1 MKDTLFRLMTVLAA
15 AFAVYAGVTVVSYRG
30 YSAQEVTAQQA
41 VVAASEFLQTC
52 QLRPASG
59 TPITRL
65 RTKSDGWR
73 AWEVS
78 WQGQYSLHVD
88 ARSGQVYR
96 FHNYGRE
103 REQVK
108 HIGRDRS
115 PQIASREAAER
126 VVWRLAQRLGLP
138 KGATLKSLRMT
149 AEGESGDAN
158 RAGAVSAVFEVRYFG
173 YSFLGES
180 GELSLLVDPID
191 GTLVYFGRR
200 LQPLIESHDVR
211 IARDKAVGKA
221 RQVYASWYR
230 TRRSPHRGQYQG
242 RVEVGYVYPNG
253 AFGGK
258 RYPPQVPY
266 RARLAYAVYFGQEA
280 VWIDA
285 ADGSVL
291 GGILLK

>member
-1 MKDTLFRLMTVLAA
+1 
-15 AFAVYAGVTVVSYRG
+15 
-30 YSAQEVTAQQA
+30 
-41 VVAASEFLQTC
+41 VAASEFLQTC

-126 VVWRLAQRLGLP
+126 VVWQLAQRLGLP

-200 LQPLIESHDVR
+200 PQPLIESHDVR

-221 RQVYASWYR
+221 KQVYASWYR
-230 TRRSPHRGQYQG
+230 TRRSPHRGEYQG